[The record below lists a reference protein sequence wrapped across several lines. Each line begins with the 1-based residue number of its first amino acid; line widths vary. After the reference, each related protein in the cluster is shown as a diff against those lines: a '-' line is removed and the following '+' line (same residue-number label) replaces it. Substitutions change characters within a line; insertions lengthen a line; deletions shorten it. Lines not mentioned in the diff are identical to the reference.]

1 MVTGPQ
7 IRANYAMAD
16 RRLLMKKDP
25 LPPDDQQPT
34 APPDRSSEKMP
45 VEINGPKGPEP
56 TRYKDWE
63 KGGRCID
70 F

>member
-1 MVTGPQ
+1 
-7 IRANYAMAD
+7 
-16 RRLLMKKDP
+16 MKKDP